1 MHKKF
6 GKLQTVYF
14 VPVHNLVELV
24 QVSPGKLELLKYLH
38 ERVHRSDFE
47 NLRHFLASAK
57 CFAPMQDPVSGLLE
71 LLKQCGPL
79 LLNSR
84 RSDTIF

>member
-38 ERVHRSDFE
+38 ERVHRSNFE
-47 NLRHFLASAK
+47 NMK
-57 CFAPMQDPVSGLLE
+57 
-71 LLKQCGPL
+71 
-79 LLNSR
+79 
-84 RSDTIF
+84 I